1 MPISQ
6 TTGLESSIWGD
17 QHKLSPS
24 VSLTLGSYPIIL
36 NCSGLNLQYYPKS
49 ERVQKNDTIFKIQ
62 KQDNQIDSS
71 HTLSAFLGKKQNSR
85 SLQALCTPYTA
96 LCCSHPI
103 STVLVPPL
111 EHRLR
116 WVRLV
121 SIICFIGFTF
131 TRDAVLP
138 QKIFHR
144 KDLDIRG
151 LEVMENGG
159 PLDGK

>member
-36 NCSGLNLQYYPKS
+36 NCSGLNLQYYPTS

-71 HTLSAFLGKKQNSR
+71 HPLSAFLGKKQNSR
-85 SLQALCTPYTA
+85 SL
-96 LCCSHPI
+96 HPI
-103 STVLVPPL
+103 STVQVPPL

-121 SIICFIGFTF
+121 SFICFICFTF

-138 QKIFHR
+138 QKVFHR

>member
-1 MPISQ
+1 MIAQSHQDCGKEQYLSKNHPKMPISQ

-85 SLQALCTPYTA
+85 SLQALCTPYPLSWFHHLSTA
-96 LCCSHPI
+96 WGGWDWSLSYVLFVLLLQGMLYYPKKS
-103 STVLVPPL
+103 ST
-111 EHRLR
+111 
-116 WVRLV
+116 
-121 SIICFIGFTF
+121 
-131 TRDAVLP
+131 
-138 QKIFHR
+138 
-144 KDLDIRG
+144 
-151 LEVMENGG
+151 
-159 PLDGK
+159 GKT